1 MLKSL
6 FISSFVIIDQTQVDF
21 EEGMTALTGETGAG
35 KSIIINA
42 LEQLCGARASSSL
55 VRKGCKKAVIEGVFD
70 MNDHIERILDEL
82 NIACDDDLIITKE
95 IMDNGRSTIKINYRT
110 VTNSALK
117 QIAPCL
123 LDIHSQYQTQ
133 EIFNVK
139 NHLKILQ
146 SFMNHQDDALLSEY
160 QKYYFEYK
168 KISQKIKKLEHCEIT
183 VSESSTGLW
192 EIKPNKTPLK
202 DFEYTDEIIDSLED
216 ELRMMK
222 NYESMHGYMTAF
234 NEAMSER
241 QGALSQINDA
251 LGALGHMSD
260 SETFSSLYDEFYNEY
275 YSMQDIVDRIETAF
289 DSIDFDEYRFNE
301 LQEELFTIHRLQRKY
316 GYSCDDIYQAQTELK
331 EKLDASLNREDVLA
345 DLNKQKDQSYKLAYQ
360 VAEKLT
366 ALREEQGNIF
376 VDALEKELQD
386 LYLPN
391 AKLKIDIKEC
401 NLNDTGKDD
410 ITFMVSMNKGQAFTP
425 LNETASGGEISRL
438 MLAIKTIT
446 MSKTDINTLV
456 FDEIDTGVSGKV
468 ADAIGQKMHS
478 IALNNQVLCITHLP
492 QVAIHAD
499 HHYAIKKQ
507 TQDEETYSS
516 LAVLDEDERI
526 EEIAKMLSGDVITPE
541 AIENAKRLL
550 QG

>member
-6 FISSFVIIDQTQVDF
+6 FISSFVIIDQTTVDF
-21 EEGMTALTGETGAG
+21 DEGMTALTGETGAG

-55 VRKGCKKAVIEGVFD
+55 VRKGSKKAVIEGVFD
-70 MNDHIERILDEL
+70 MNDSIQKILDEL
-82 NIACDDDLIITKE
+82 NIDGDDDLIITKE
-95 IMDNGRSTIKINYRT
+95 ILDNGRSTIKINYRT

-117 QIAPCL
+117 QVAPYL

-146 SFMNHQDDALLSEY
+146 SFMNHQDDSLLSEY
-160 QKYYFEYK
+160 HKHYFEYK
-168 KISQKIKKLEHCEIT
+168 KISQKIKKLEQENLSDERI
-183 VSESSTGLW
+183 EYYQKQYD
-192 EIKPNKTPLK
+192 ELK
-202 DFEYTDEIIDSLED
+202 DFEYTDEIIDQLEE

-222 NYESMHGYMTAF
+222 NYESMHKYMTDF
-234 NEAMSER
+234 NGAMSDK
-241 QGALSQINDA
+241 QGALNQINDA
-251 LGALGHMSD
+251 LSALGHMNDTES
-260 SETFSSLYDEFYNEY
+260 FSALYDEFYNQY

-316 GYSCDDIYQAQTELK
+316 GYSVDDIYQAQTELK
-331 EKLDASLNREDVLA
+331 EKLDAALNREDVLA
-345 DLNKQKDQSYKLAYQ
+345 DLNKQKDQAYHEAYQ
-360 VAEKLT
+360 IASKLT
-366 ALREEQGNIF
+366 SLREEQGLIF
-376 VDALEKELQD
+376 VDALEKELKD
-386 LYLPN
+386 LYLPD
-391 AKLKIDIKEC
+391 AKLKVDIKEC
-401 NLNDTGKDD
+401 SLSDTGKDD

-446 MSKTDINTLV
+446 MNQNQMNTLV

-468 ADAIGQKMHS
+468 ADAIGLKMHS
-478 IALNNQVLCITHLP
+478 ISLNNQVLCITHLP

-499 HHYAIKKQ
+499 HHYAIKKLSH
-507 TQDEETYSS
+507 DEETYST
-516 LAVLDEDERI
+516 LAVLSEDERI
-526 EEIAKMLSGDVITPE
+526 EEIAKMLSGDVVTAE
-541 AIENAKRLL
+541 AIDNAKRLL
-550 QG
+550 HG

>member
-6 FISSFVIIDQTQVDF
+6 FISSFVIIDQTTVDF
-21 EEGMTALTGETGAG
+21 DEGMTALTGETGAG

-55 VRKGCKKAVIEGVFD
+55 VRKGSKKAVIEGVFD
-70 MNDHIERILDEL
+70 MNDSIQKILDEL
-82 NIACDDDLIITKE
+82 NIDGDDDLIITKE
-95 IMDNGRSTIKINYRT
+95 ILDNGRSTIKINYRT

-117 QIAPCL
+117 QVAPYL

-146 SFMNHQDDALLSEY
+146 SFMNHQDDSLLSEY
-160 QKYYFEYK
+160 HKYYFEYNR
-168 KISQKIKKLEHCEIT
+168 ISQKLKKLEQEDLSDERI
-183 VSESSTGLW
+183 EYYQKQYD
-192 EIKPNKTPLK
+192 ELK
-202 DFEYTDEIIDSLED
+202 DFEYTDEIIDQLEE

-222 NYESMHGYMTAF
+222 NYESMHKYMTEF
-234 NEAMSER
+234 DEAMSDK
-241 QGALSQINDA
+241 QGALNQINDA
-251 LGALGHMSD
+251 LSALGHMSNTE
-260 SETFSSLYDEFYNEY
+260 SFNELYDEFYNQY
-275 YSMQDIVDRIETAF
+275 YSMQDLVDRIETAF

-316 GYSCDDIYQAQTELK
+316 GYSVDDIYQAQTELK
-331 EKLDASLNREDVLA
+331 EKLDAALNREDVLA
-345 DLNKQKDQSYKLAYQ
+345 DLNKQKDQAYHEAYQ
-360 VAEKLT
+360 IASKLT
-366 ALREEQGNIF
+366 SLREEQGLIF
-376 VDALEKELQD
+376 VDTLEKELKD
-386 LYLPN
+386 LYLPD
-391 AKLKIDIKEC
+391 AKLKVDIKEC
-401 NLNDTGKDD
+401 SLSDTGKDD

-446 MSKTDINTLV
+446 MNQNHMNTVV

-468 ADAIGQKMHS
+468 ADAIGLKMHS
-478 IALNNQVLCITHLP
+478 ISLNNQVLCITHLP

-499 HHYAIKKQ
+499 HHYAIKKSSH
-507 TQDEETYSS
+507 DEETYST
-516 LAVLDEDERI
+516 LAVLNEDERI

-541 AIENAKRLL
+541 AIDNAKRLL

>member
-6 FISSFVIIDQTQVDF
+6 FISSFVIIDQTTVDF
-21 EEGMTALTGETGAG
+21 DEGMTALTGETGAG

-55 VRKGCKKAVIEGVFD
+55 VRKGSKKAVIEGVFD
-70 MNDHIERILDEL
+70 MNDSIQKILDEL
-82 NIACDDDLIITKE
+82 NIDGDDDLIITKE
-95 IMDNGRSTIKINYRT
+95 ILDNGRSTIKINYRT

-117 QIAPCL
+117 QVAPYL

-146 SFMNHQDDALLSEY
+146 SFMNHQDDSLLSEY
-160 QKYYFEYK
+160 HKHYFEYK
-168 KISQKIKKLEHCEIT
+168 KISQKIKKLEQEDLSDERI
-183 VSESSTGLW
+183 EYYQKQYD
-192 EIKPNKTPLK
+192 ELK
-202 DFEYTDEIIDSLED
+202 DFEYTDEIIDQLEE

-222 NYESMHGYMTAF
+222 NYESMHKYMTDF
-234 NEAMSER
+234 NGAMSDK
-241 QGALSQINDA
+241 QGALNQINDA
-251 LGALGHMSD
+251 LSALGHMNDTES
-260 SETFSSLYDEFYNEY
+260 FSALYDEFYNQY

-316 GYSCDDIYQAQTELK
+316 GYSVDDIYQAQTELK
-331 EKLDASLNREDVLA
+331 EKLDAALNREDVLA
-345 DLNKQKDQSYKLAYQ
+345 DLNKQKDQAYHEAYQ
-360 VAEKLT
+360 IASKLT
-366 ALREEQGNIF
+366 SLREEQGLIF
-376 VDALEKELQD
+376 VDALEKELKD
-386 LYLPN
+386 LYLPD
-391 AKLKIDIKEC
+391 AKLKVDIKEC
-401 NLNDTGKDD
+401 SLSDTGKDD

-446 MSKTDINTLV
+446 MNQNQMNTLV

-468 ADAIGQKMHS
+468 ADSIGLKMHS
-478 IALNNQVLCITHLP
+478 ISLNNQVLCITHLP

-499 HHYAIKKQ
+499 HHYAIKKLSH
-507 TQDEETYSS
+507 DEETYST
-516 LAVLDEDERI
+516 LAVLSEDERI
-526 EEIAKMLSGDVITPE
+526 EEIAKMLSGDVVTAE
-541 AIENAKRLL
+541 AIDNAKRLL
-550 QG
+550 HG

>member
-6 FISSFVIIDQTQVDF
+6 FISSFVIIDQTTVDF
-21 EEGMTALTGETGAG
+21 DEGMTALTGETGAG

-55 VRKGCKKAVIEGVFD
+55 VRKGSKKAVIEGVFD
-70 MNDHIERILDEL
+70 MNDSIQKVLDEL
-82 NIACDDDLIITKE
+82 NIDGDDDLIITKE
-95 IMDNGRSTIKINYRT
+95 ILDNGRSTIKINYRT

-117 QIAPCL
+117 QVAPYL

-146 SFMNHQDDALLSEY
+146 SFMNHQDDSLLSEY
-160 QKYYFEYK
+160 HKHYFEYK
-168 KISQKIKKLEHCEIT
+168 KISQKIKKLEQEDLSDERI
-183 VSESSTGLW
+183 EYYQKQYD
-192 EIKPNKTPLK
+192 ELK
-202 DFEYTDEIIDSLED
+202 DFEYTDEIIDQLEE

-222 NYESMHGYMTAF
+222 NYESMHKYMTDF
-234 NEAMSER
+234 NEAMSDK
-241 QGALSQINDA
+241 QGALNQINNA
-251 LGALGHMSD
+251 LSALGHMNDTES
-260 SETFSSLYDEFYNEY
+260 FSALYDEFYNQY

-316 GYSCDDIYQAQTELK
+316 GYSVDDIYQAQTELK
-331 EKLDASLNREDVLA
+331 EKLDAALNREDVLA
-345 DLNKQKDQSYKLAYQ
+345 DLNKQKDQAYHEAYQ
-360 VAEKLT
+360 IASKLT
-366 ALREEQGNIF
+366 SLREEQGLIF
-376 VDALEKELQD
+376 VDTLEKELKD
-386 LYLPN
+386 LYLPD
-391 AKLKIDIKEC
+391 AKLKVDIKEC
-401 NLNDTGKDD
+401 SLSDTGKDD

-446 MSKTDINTLV
+446 MNQNQMNTLV

-468 ADAIGQKMHS
+468 ADAIGLKMHS
-478 IALNNQVLCITHLP
+478 ISLNNQVLCITHLP

-499 HHYAIKKQ
+499 HHYAIKKSSH
-507 TQDEETYSS
+507 DEETYST
-516 LAVLDEDERI
+516 LAVLSEDERI
-526 EEIAKMLSGDVITPE
+526 EEIAKMLSGDVVTAE
-541 AIENAKRLL
+541 AIDNAKRLL
-550 QG
+550 HG

>member
-6 FISSFVIIDQTQVDF
+6 FISSFVIIDQTTVDF
-21 EEGMTALTGETGAG
+21 DEGMTALTGETGAG

-55 VRKGCKKAVIEGVFD
+55 VRKGSKKAVIEGVFD
-70 MNDHIERILDEL
+70 MNDSIQKILDEL
-82 NIACDDDLIITKE
+82 NIDGDDDLIITKE
-95 IMDNGRSTIKINYRT
+95 ILDNGRSTIKINYRT

-117 QIAPCL
+117 QVAPYL

-146 SFMNHQDDALLSEY
+146 SFMNHQDDSLLSEY
-160 QKYYFEYK
+160 HKHYFEYK
-168 KISQKIKKLEHCEIT
+168 KISQKIKKLEQEDLSDERI
-183 VSESSTGLW
+183 EYYQKQYD
-192 EIKPNKTPLK
+192 ELK
-202 DFEYTDEIIDSLED
+202 DFEYTDEIINQLEE

-222 NYESMHGYMTAF
+222 NYESMHKYMTDF
-234 NEAMSER
+234 NGAMSDK
-241 QGALSQINDA
+241 QGALNQINDA
-251 LGALGHMSD
+251 LSALGHMNDTES
-260 SETFSSLYDEFYNEY
+260 FSALYDEFYNQY

-316 GYSCDDIYQAQTELK
+316 GYSVDDIYQAQTELK
-331 EKLDASLNREDVLA
+331 EKLDAALNREDVLA
-345 DLNKQKDQSYKLAYQ
+345 DLNKQKDQASHEAYQ
-360 VAEKLT
+360 IASKLT
-366 ALREEQGNIF
+366 SLREEQGLIF
-376 VDALEKELQD
+376 VDALEKELKD
-386 LYLPN
+386 LYLPD
-391 AKLKIDIKEC
+391 AKLKVDIKEC
-401 NLNDTGKDD
+401 SLSDTGKDD

-446 MSKTDINTLV
+446 MNQNQMNTLV

-468 ADAIGQKMHS
+468 ADAIGLKMHS
-478 IALNNQVLCITHLP
+478 ISLNNQVLCITHLP

-499 HHYAIKKQ
+499 HHYAIKKLSH
-507 TQDEETYSS
+507 DEETYST
-516 LAVLDEDERI
+516 LAVLSEDERI
-526 EEIAKMLSGDVITPE
+526 EEIAKMLSGDVVTAE
-541 AIENAKRLL
+541 AIDNAKRLL
-550 QG
+550 HG

>member
-6 FISSFVIIDQTQVDF
+6 FISSFVIIDQTTVDF
-21 EEGMTALTGETGAG
+21 DEGMTALTGETGAG

-55 VRKGCKKAVIEGVFD
+55 VRKGSKKAVIEGVFD
-70 MNDHIERILDEL
+70 MNDSIQKILDEL
-82 NIACDDDLIITKE
+82 NIDGDDDLIITKE
-95 IMDNGRSTIKINYRT
+95 ILDNGRSTIKINYRT

-117 QIAPCL
+117 QVAPYL

-146 SFMNHQDDALLSEY
+146 SFMNHQDDSLLSEY
-160 QKYYFEYK
+160 HKHYFEYK
-168 KISQKIKKLEHCEIT
+168 KISQKIKKLEQEDLSDERI
-183 VSESSTGLW
+183 EYYQKQYD
-192 EIKPNKTPLK
+192 ELK
-202 DFEYTDEIIDSLED
+202 DFEYTDEIIDQLEE

-222 NYESMHGYMTAF
+222 NYESMHKYMTDF
-234 NEAMSER
+234 NGAMSDK
-241 QGALSQINDA
+241 QGALNQINDA
-251 LGALGHMSD
+251 LSALGHMNDTES
-260 SETFSSLYDEFYNEY
+260 FSALYDEFYNQY

-316 GYSCDDIYQAQTELK
+316 GYSVDDIYQAQTELK
-331 EKLDASLNREDVLA
+331 EKLDAALNREDVLA
-345 DLNKQKDQSYKLAYQ
+345 DLNKQKDQAYHEAYQ
-360 VAEKLT
+360 IASKLT
-366 ALREEQGNIF
+366 SLREEQGLIF
-376 VDALEKELQD
+376 VDALEKELKD
-386 LYLPN
+386 LYLPD
-391 AKLKIDIKEC
+391 AKLKVDIKEC
-401 NLNDTGKDD
+401 SLSDTGKDD

-446 MSKTDINTLV
+446 MNQNQMNTLV

-468 ADAIGQKMHS
+468 ADAIGLKMHS
-478 IALNNQVLCITHLP
+478 ISLNNQVLCITHLP

-499 HHYAIKKQ
+499 HHYAIKKLSH
-507 TQDEETYSS
+507 DEETYST
-516 LAVLDEDERI
+516 LAVLSEDERI
-526 EEIAKMLSGDVITPE
+526 EEIAKMLSGDVVTAE
-541 AIENAKRLL
+541 AINNAKRLL
-550 QG
+550 HG

>member
-6 FISSFVIIDQTQVDF
+6 FISSFVIIDQTTVDF
-21 EEGMTALTGETGAG
+21 DEGMTALTGETGAG

-55 VRKGCKKAVIEGVFD
+55 VRKGSKKAVIEGVFD
-70 MNDHIERILDEL
+70 MNDSIQKILDEL
-82 NIACDDDLIITKE
+82 NIDGDDDLIITKE
-95 IMDNGRSTIKINYRT
+95 ILDNGRSTIKINYRT

-117 QIAPCL
+117 QVAPYL

-146 SFMNHQDDALLSEY
+146 SFMNHQDDSLLSEY
-160 QKYYFEYK
+160 HKHYFEYK
-168 KISQKIKKLEHCEIT
+168 KISQKIKKLEQEDLSDERI
-183 VSESSTGLW
+183 EYYQKQYD
-192 EIKPNKTPLK
+192 ELK
-202 DFEYTDEIIDSLED
+202 DFEYTDEIIDQLEE

-222 NYESMHGYMTAF
+222 NYESMHKYMTDF
-234 NEAMSER
+234 NGAMSDK
-241 QGALSQINDA
+241 QGALNQINDA
-251 LGALGHMSD
+251 LSALGHMNDTES
-260 SETFSSLYDEFYNEY
+260 FSALYDEFYNQY

-316 GYSCDDIYQAQTELK
+316 GYSVDDIYQAQTELK
-331 EKLDASLNREDVLA
+331 EKLDAALNREDVLA
-345 DLNKQKDQSYKLAYQ
+345 DLNKQKDQAYHEAYQ
-360 VAEKLT
+360 IASKLT
-366 ALREEQGNIF
+366 SLREEQGLIF
-376 VDALEKELQD
+376 VDALEKELKD
-386 LYLPN
+386 LYLPD
-391 AKLKIDIKEC
+391 AKLKVDIKEC
-401 NLNDTGKDD
+401 RLSDTGKDD

-446 MSKTDINTLV
+446 MNQNQMNTLV

-468 ADAIGQKMHS
+468 ADAIGLKMHS
-478 IALNNQVLCITHLP
+478 ISLNNQVLCITHLP

-499 HHYAIKKQ
+499 HHYAIKKLSH
-507 TQDEETYSS
+507 DEETYST
-516 LAVLDEDERI
+516 LAVLSEDERI
-526 EEIAKMLSGDVITPE
+526 EEIAKMLSGDVVTAE
-541 AIENAKRLL
+541 AIDNAKRLL
-550 QG
+550 HG

>member
-6 FISSFVIIDQTQVDF
+6 FISSFVIIDQTTVDF
-21 EEGMTALTGETGAG
+21 DEGMTALTGETGAG

-55 VRKGCKKAVIEGVFD
+55 VRKGSKKAVIEGVFD
-70 MNDHIERILDEL
+70 MNDSIQKILDEL
-82 NIACDDDLIITKE
+82 NIDGDDDLIITKE
-95 IMDNGRSTIKINYRT
+95 ILDNGRSTIKINYRT

-117 QIAPCL
+117 QVAPYL

-146 SFMNHQDDALLSEY
+146 SFMNHQDDSLLSEY
-160 QKYYFEYK
+160 HKHYFEYK
-168 KISQKIKKLEHCEIT
+168 KISQKIKKLEQEDLSDERI
-183 VSESSTGLW
+183 EYYQKQYD
-192 EIKPNKTPLK
+192 ELK
-202 DFEYTDEIIDSLED
+202 DFEYTDEIIDQLEE

-222 NYESMHGYMTAF
+222 NYESMHKYMTDF
-234 NEAMSER
+234 NGAMSDK
-241 QGALSQINDA
+241 QGALNQINDA
-251 LGALGHMSD
+251 LSALGHMNDTES
-260 SETFSSLYDEFYNEY
+260 FSALYDEFYNQY

-316 GYSCDDIYQAQTELK
+316 GYSVDDIYQAQTELK
-331 EKLDASLNREDVLA
+331 EKLDAALNREDVLA
-345 DLNKQKDQSYKLAYQ
+345 DLNKQKDQAYHEAYQ
-360 VAEKLT
+360 IASKLT
-366 ALREEQGNIF
+366 SLREEQGLIF
-376 VDALEKELQD
+376 VDALEKELKD
-386 LYLPN
+386 LYLPD
-391 AKLKIDIKEC
+391 AKLRVDIKEC
-401 NLNDTGKDD
+401 SLSDTGKDD

-446 MSKTDINTLV
+446 MNQNQMNTLV

-468 ADAIGQKMHS
+468 ADAIGLKMHS
-478 IALNNQVLCITHLP
+478 ISLNNQVLCITHLP

-499 HHYAIKKQ
+499 HHYAIKKLSH
-507 TQDEETYSS
+507 DEETYST
-516 LAVLDEDERI
+516 LAVLSEDERI
-526 EEIAKMLSGDVITPE
+526 EEIAKMLSGDVVTAE
-541 AIENAKRLL
+541 AIDNAKRLL
-550 QG
+550 HG

>member
-6 FISSFVIIDQTQVDF
+6 FISSFVIIDQTTVDF
-21 EEGMTALTGETGAG
+21 DEGLTALTGETGAG

-55 VRKGCKKAVIEGVFD
+55 VRKGSKKAVIEGVFD
-70 MNDHIERILDEL
+70 MNDSIQKVLDEL
-82 NIACDDDLIITKE
+82 NIDGDDDLIITKE
-95 IMDNGRSTIKINYRT
+95 ILDNGRSTIKINYRT

-117 QIAPCL
+117 QVAPYL

-146 SFMNHQDDALLSEY
+146 SFMNHQDDSLLSEY
-160 QKYYFEYK
+160 HKHYFEYK
-168 KISQKIKKLEHCEIT
+168 KISQKIKKLEQEDLSDERI
-183 VSESSTGLW
+183 EYYQKQYD
-192 EIKPNKTPLK
+192 ELK
-202 DFEYTDEIIDSLED
+202 DFEYTDEIIDQLEE

-222 NYESMHGYMTAF
+222 NYESMHKYMTDF
-234 NEAMSER
+234 NEAMSDK
-241 QGALSQINDA
+241 QGALNQINDA
-251 LGALGHMSD
+251 LSALGHMNDTES
-260 SETFSSLYDEFYNEY
+260 FSALYDEFYNQY

-316 GYSCDDIYQAQTELK
+316 GYSVDDIYQAQTELK
-331 EKLDASLNREDVLA
+331 EKLDAALNREDVLA
-345 DLNKQKDQSYKLAYQ
+345 DLNKQKDQAYHEAYQ
-360 VAEKLT
+360 IASKLT
-366 ALREEQGNIF
+366 SLREEQGLIF
-376 VDALEKELQD
+376 VDTLEKELKD
-386 LYLPN
+386 LYLPD
-391 AKLKIDIKEC
+391 AKLKVDIKGC
-401 NLNDTGKDD
+401 SLNDTGKDD

-446 MSKTDINTLV
+446 MNQNQMNTLV

-468 ADAIGQKMHS
+468 ADAIGLKMHS
-478 IALNNQVLCITHLP
+478 ISLNNQVLCITHLP

-499 HHYAIKKQ
+499 HHYAIKKSSH
-507 TQDEETYSS
+507 DEETYST
-516 LAVLDEDERI
+516 LAVLSEDERI
-526 EEIAKMLSGDVITPE
+526 EEIAKMLSGDVVTAE
-541 AIENAKRLL
+541 AIDNAKRLL
-550 QG
+550 HG

>member
-6 FISSFVIIDQTQVDF
+6 FISSFVIIDQTTVDF
-21 EEGMTALTGETGAG
+21 DEGMTALTGETGAG

-55 VRKGCKKAVIEGVFD
+55 VRKGSKKAVIEGVFD
-70 MNDHIERILDEL
+70 MNDSIQKILDEL
-82 NIACDDDLIITKE
+82 NIDGDDDLIITKE
-95 IMDNGRSTIKINYRT
+95 ILDNGRSTIKINYRT

-117 QIAPCL
+117 QVAPYL

-146 SFMNHQDDALLSEY
+146 SFMNHQDGSLLSEY
-160 QKYYFEYK
+160 HKHYFEYK
-168 KISQKIKKLEHCEIT
+168 KISQKIKKLEQEDLSDERI
-183 VSESSTGLW
+183 EYYQKQYD
-192 EIKPNKTPLK
+192 ELK
-202 DFEYTDEIIDSLED
+202 DFEYTDEIIDQLEE

-222 NYESMHGYMTAF
+222 NYESMHKYMTDF
-234 NEAMSER
+234 NGAMSDK
-241 QGALSQINDA
+241 QGALNQINDA
-251 LGALGHMSD
+251 LSALGHMNDTES
-260 SETFSSLYDEFYNEY
+260 FSALYDEFYNQY

-316 GYSCDDIYQAQTELK
+316 GYSVDDIYQAQTELK
-331 EKLDASLNREDVLA
+331 EKLDAALNREDVLA
-345 DLNKQKDQSYKLAYQ
+345 DLNKQKDQAYHEAYQ
-360 VAEKLT
+360 IASKLT
-366 ALREEQGNIF
+366 SLREEQGLIF
-376 VDALEKELQD
+376 VDALEKELKD
-386 LYLPN
+386 LYLPD
-391 AKLKIDIKEC
+391 AKLKVDIKEC
-401 NLNDTGKDD
+401 SLSDTGKDD

-446 MSKTDINTLV
+446 MNQNQMNTLV

-468 ADAIGQKMHS
+468 ADAIGLKMHS
-478 IALNNQVLCITHLP
+478 ISLNNQVLCITHLP

-499 HHYAIKKQ
+499 HHYAIKKLSH
-507 TQDEETYSS
+507 DEETYST
-516 LAVLDEDERI
+516 LAVLSEDERI
-526 EEIAKMLSGDVITPE
+526 EEIAKMLSGDVVTAE
-541 AIENAKRLL
+541 AIDNAKRLL
-550 QG
+550 HG

>member
-6 FISSFVIIDQTQVDF
+6 FISSFVIIDQTTVDF

-55 VRKGCKKAVIEGVFD
+55 VRKGSKKAVIEGVFD
-70 MNDHIERILDEL
+70 MNDSIQTILDEL
-82 NIACDDDLIITKE
+82 NIEADDDLVITKE

-117 QIAPCL
+117 QVAPCL

-146 SFMNHQDDALLSEY
+146 LFMNHQDDSLLSEY

-168 KISQKIKKLEHCEIT
+168 KISQKIKKLEQEDLSDERI
-183 VSESSTGLW
+183 EYYQKQYD
-192 EIKPNKTPLK
+192 ELK
-202 DFEYTDEIIDSLED
+202 DFEYTDEMIDDLEE
-216 ELRMMK
+216 ELKMMK
-222 NYESMHGYMTAF
+222 NYESMHGYMNSF

-241 QGALSQINDA
+241 QGALSQINEA
-251 LGALGHMSD
+251 VGALGHMSD
-260 SETFSSLYDEFYNEY
+260 NETFSSLYDEFYNQY

-316 GYSCDDIYQAQTELK
+316 GYSVDDIYQAQTELK
-331 EKLDASLNREDVLA
+331 EKLGASLNREDVLA
-345 DLNKQKDQSYKLAYQ
+345 DLNKQKDKAYQ
-360 VAEKLT
+360 EAYQIATKLT
-366 ALREEQGNIF
+366 SLREEQGLLF
-376 VDALEKELQD
+376 VETLEKELKD
-386 LYLPN
+386 LYLPD
-391 AKLKIDIKEC
+391 AKLKVDIKEC
-401 NLNDTGKDD
+401 NLNDIGKDN

-438 MLAIKTIT
+438 MLGIKTIT
-446 MSKTDINTLV
+446 MNQNQMNTLV

-478 IALNNQVLCITHLP
+478 ISLNNQVLCITHLP

-499 HHYAIKKQ
+499 HHYAIKKL
-507 TQDEETYSS
+507 TKDDETFST
-516 LAVLDEDERI
+516 LAILSEDERI

-541 AIENAKRLL
+541 AIDNAKRLL

>member
-6 FISSFVIIDQTQVDF
+6 FISSFVIIDQTTVDF
-21 EEGMTALTGETGAG
+21 DEGMTALTGETGAG

-55 VRKGCKKAVIEGVFD
+55 VRKGSKKAVIEGVFD
-70 MNDHIERILDEL
+70 MNDSIQKILDEL
-82 NIACDDDLIITKE
+82 NIDGDDDLIITKE
-95 IMDNGRSTIKINYRT
+95 ILDNGRSTIKINYRT

-117 QIAPCL
+117 QVAPYL

-146 SFMNHQDDALLSEY
+146 SFMNHQDDSLLSEY
-160 QKYYFEYK
+160 HKHYFEYK
-168 KISQKIKKLEHCEIT
+168 KISQKIKKLEQEDLSDERI
-183 VSESSTGLW
+183 EYYQKQYD
-192 EIKPNKTPLK
+192 ELK
-202 DFEYTDEIIDSLED
+202 DFEYTDEIIDQLEE

-222 NYESMHGYMTAF
+222 NYESMHKYMTDF
-234 NEAMSER
+234 NGAMSDK
-241 QGALSQINDA
+241 QGALNQINDA
-251 LGALGHMSD
+251 LNALGHMNDTES
-260 SETFSSLYDEFYNEY
+260 FSALYDEFYNQY

-316 GYSCDDIYQAQTELK
+316 GYSVDDIYQAQTELK
-331 EKLDASLNREDVLA
+331 EKLDAALNREDVLA
-345 DLNKQKDQSYKLAYQ
+345 DLNKQKDQAYHEAYQ
-360 VAEKLT
+360 IASKLT
-366 ALREEQGNIF
+366 SLREEQGLIF
-376 VDALEKELQD
+376 VDALEKELKD
-386 LYLPN
+386 LYLPD
-391 AKLKIDIKEC
+391 AKLKVDIKEC
-401 NLNDTGKDD
+401 SLSDTGKDD

-446 MSKTDINTLV
+446 MNQNQMNTLV

-468 ADAIGQKMHS
+468 ADAIGLKMHS
-478 IALNNQVLCITHLP
+478 ISLNNQVLCITHLP

-499 HHYAIKKQ
+499 HHYAIKKLSH
-507 TQDEETYSS
+507 DEETYST
-516 LAVLDEDERI
+516 LAVLSEDERI
-526 EEIAKMLSGDVITPE
+526 EEIAKMLSGDVVTAE
-541 AIENAKRLL
+541 AIDNAKRLL
-550 QG
+550 HG

>member
-6 FISSFVIIDQTQVDF
+6 FISSFVIIDQTTVDF
-21 EEGMTALTGETGAG
+21 DEGMTALTGETGAG

-55 VRKGCKKAVIEGVFD
+55 VRKGSKKAIIEGVFD
-70 MNDHIERILDEL
+70 MNDSIQKILDEL
-82 NIACDDDLIITKE
+82 NIDGDDDLIITKE
-95 IMDNGRSTIKINYRT
+95 ILDNGRSTIKINYRT

-117 QIAPCL
+117 QVAPYL

-146 SFMNHQDDALLSEY
+146 SFMNHQDDSLLSEY
-160 QKYYFEYK
+160 HKHYFEYK
-168 KISQKIKKLEHCEIT
+168 KISQKIKKLEQEDLSDERI
-183 VSESSTGLW
+183 EYYQKQYD
-192 EIKPNKTPLK
+192 ELK
-202 DFEYTDEIIDSLED
+202 DFEYTDEIIDQLEE

-222 NYESMHGYMTAF
+222 NYESMHKYMTDF
-234 NEAMSER
+234 NGAMSDK
-241 QGALSQINDA
+241 QGALNQINDA
-251 LGALGHMSD
+251 LSALGHMNDTES
-260 SETFSSLYDEFYNEY
+260 FSALYDEFYNQY

-316 GYSCDDIYQAQTELK
+316 GYSVDDIYQAQTELK
-331 EKLDASLNREDVLA
+331 EKLDAALNREDVLA
-345 DLNKQKDQSYKLAYQ
+345 DLNKQKDQAYHEAYQ
-360 VAEKLT
+360 IASKLT
-366 ALREEQGNIF
+366 SLREEQGLIF
-376 VDALEKELQD
+376 VDALEKELKD
-386 LYLPN
+386 LYLPD
-391 AKLKIDIKEC
+391 AKLKVDIKEC
-401 NLNDTGKDD
+401 SLSDTGKDD

-446 MSKTDINTLV
+446 MNQNQMNTLV

-468 ADAIGQKMHS
+468 ADAIGLKMHS
-478 IALNNQVLCITHLP
+478 ISLNNQVLCITHLP

-499 HHYAIKKQ
+499 HHYAIKKLSH
-507 TQDEETYSS
+507 DEETYST
-516 LAVLDEDERI
+516 LAVLSEDERI
-526 EEIAKMLSGDVITPE
+526 EEIAKMLSGDVVTAE
-541 AIENAKRLL
+541 AIDNAKRLL
-550 QG
+550 HG

>member
-6 FISSFVIIDQTQVDF
+6 FISSFVIIDQTTVDF
-21 EEGMTALTGETGAG
+21 DEGMTALTGETGAG

-55 VRKGCKKAVIEGVFD
+55 VRKGSKKAVIEGVFD
-70 MNDHIERILDEL
+70 MNDSIQKVLDEL
-82 NIACDDDLIITKE
+82 NIDGDDDLIITKE
-95 IMDNGRSTIKINYRT
+95 ILDNGRSTIKINYRT

-117 QIAPCL
+117 QVAPYL

-146 SFMNHQDDALLSEY
+146 SFMNHQDDSLLSEY
-160 QKYYFEYK
+160 HKHYFEYK
-168 KISQKIKKLEHCEIT
+168 KISQKIKKLEQEDLSDERI
-183 VSESSTGLW
+183 EYYQKQYD
-192 EIKPNKTPLK
+192 ELK
-202 DFEYTDEIIDSLED
+202 DFEYTDEIIDQLEE

-222 NYESMHGYMTAF
+222 NYESMHKYMTDF
-234 NEAMSER
+234 NEAMSDK
-241 QGALSQINDA
+241 QGVLNQINDA
-251 LGALGHMSD
+251 LSALGHMNDTES
-260 SETFSSLYDEFYNEY
+260 FSALYDEFYNQY

-316 GYSCDDIYQAQTELK
+316 GYSVDDIYQAQTELK
-331 EKLDASLNREDVLA
+331 EKLDAALNREDVLA
-345 DLNKQKDQSYKLAYQ
+345 DLNKQKDQAYHEAYQ
-360 VAEKLT
+360 IASKLT
-366 ALREEQGNIF
+366 SLREEQGLIF
-376 VDALEKELQD
+376 VDTLEKELKD
-386 LYLPN
+386 LYLPD
-391 AKLKIDIKEC
+391 AKLKVDIKEC
-401 NLNDTGKDD
+401 SLSDTGKDD

-446 MSKTDINTLV
+446 MNQNQMNTLV

-468 ADAIGQKMHS
+468 ADAIGLKMHS
-478 IALNNQVLCITHLP
+478 ISLNNQVLCITHLP

-499 HHYAIKKQ
+499 HHYAIKKSSH
-507 TQDEETYSS
+507 DEETYST
-516 LAVLDEDERI
+516 LAVLSEDERI
-526 EEIAKMLSGDVITPE
+526 EEIAKMLSGDVVTAE
-541 AIENAKRLL
+541 AIDNAKRLL
-550 QG
+550 HG

>member
-6 FISSFVIIDQTQVDF
+6 FISSFVIIDQTTVDF
-21 EEGMTALTGETGAG
+21 DEGMTALTGETGAG

-55 VRKGCKKAVIEGVFD
+55 VRKGSKKAVIEGVFD
-70 MNDHIERILDEL
+70 MNDSIQKVLDEL
-82 NIACDDDLIITKE
+82 NIDGDDDLIITKE
-95 IMDNGRSTIKINYRT
+95 ILDNGRSTIKINYRT

-117 QIAPCL
+117 QVAPYL

-146 SFMNHQDDALLSEY
+146 SFMNHQDDSLLSEY
-160 QKYYFEYK
+160 HKHYFEYK
-168 KISQKIKKLEHCEIT
+168 KISQKIKKLEQEDLSDERI
-183 VSESSTGLW
+183 EYYQKQYD
-192 EIKPNKTPLK
+192 ELK
-202 DFEYTDEIIDSLED
+202 DFEYTDEIIDQLEE

-222 NYESMHGYMTAF
+222 NYESMHKYMTDF
-234 NEAMSER
+234 NGAMSDK
-241 QGALSQINDA
+241 QGALNQINDA
-251 LGALGHMSD
+251 LSALGHMNDTES
-260 SETFSSLYDEFYNEY
+260 FSALYDEFYNQY

-316 GYSCDDIYQAQTELK
+316 GYSVDDIYQAQTELK
-331 EKLDASLNREDVLA
+331 EKLDAALNREDVLA
-345 DLNKQKDQSYKLAYQ
+345 DLNKQKDQAYHEAYQ
-360 VAEKLT
+360 IVSKLT
-366 ALREEQGNIF
+366 SLREEQGLIF
-376 VDALEKELQD
+376 VDTLEKELKD
-386 LYLPN
+386 LYLPD
-391 AKLKIDIKEC
+391 AKLKVDIKEC
-401 NLNDTGKDD
+401 SLSDTGKDD

-446 MSKTDINTLV
+446 MNQNQMNTLV

-468 ADAIGQKMHS
+468 ADAIGLKMHS
-478 IALNNQVLCITHLP
+478 ISLNNQVLCITHLP

-499 HHYAIKKQ
+499 HHYAIKKSSH
-507 TQDEETYSS
+507 DEETYST
-516 LAVLDEDERI
+516 LAVLSEDERI
-526 EEIAKMLSGDVITPE
+526 EEIAKMLSGDVVTAE
-541 AIENAKRLL
+541 AIDNAKRLL
-550 QG
+550 HG

>member
-6 FISSFVIIDQTQVDF
+6 FISSFVIIDQTTVDF
-21 EEGMTALTGETGAG
+21 DEGMTALTGETGAG

-55 VRKGCKKAVIEGVFD
+55 VRKGSKKAVIEGVFD
-70 MNDHIERILDEL
+70 MNDSIQKLLDEL
-82 NIACDDDLIITKE
+82 NIDGDDDLIITKE
-95 IMDNGRSTIKINYRT
+95 ILDNGRSTIKINYRT

-117 QIAPCL
+117 QVAPYL

-146 SFMNHQDDALLSEY
+146 SFMNHQDDSLLSEY
-160 QKYYFEYK
+160 HKHYFEYK
-168 KISQKIKKLEHCEIT
+168 KISQKIKKLEQEDLSDERI
-183 VSESSTGLW
+183 EYYQKQYD
-192 EIKPNKTPLK
+192 ELK
-202 DFEYTDEIIDSLED
+202 DFEYTDEIIDQLEE

-222 NYESMHGYMTAF
+222 NYESMHKYMTDF
-234 NEAMSER
+234 NEAMSDK
-241 QGALSQINDA
+241 QGALNQINDA
-251 LGALGHMSD
+251 LSALGHMNDTES
-260 SETFSSLYDEFYNEY
+260 FSALYDEFYNQY

-316 GYSCDDIYQAQTELK
+316 GYSVDDIYQAQTELK
-331 EKLDASLNREDVLA
+331 EKLDAALNREDVLA
-345 DLNKQKDQSYKLAYQ
+345 DLNKQKDQAYHEAYQ
-360 VAEKLT
+360 IASKLT
-366 ALREEQGNIF
+366 SLREEQGLIF
-376 VDALEKELQD
+376 VDTLEKELKD
-386 LYLPN
+386 LYLPD
-391 AKLKIDIKEC
+391 AKLKVDIKEC
-401 NLNDTGKDD
+401 SLSDTGKDD

-446 MSKTDINTLV
+446 MNQNQMNTLV

-468 ADAIGQKMHS
+468 ADAIGLKMHS
-478 IALNNQVLCITHLP
+478 ISLNNQVLCITHLP

-499 HHYAIKKQ
+499 HHYAIKKSSH
-507 TQDEETYSS
+507 DEETYST
-516 LAVLDEDERI
+516 LAVLSEDERI
-526 EEIAKMLSGDVITPE
+526 EEIAKMLSGDVVTAE
-541 AIENAKRLL
+541 AIDNAKRLL
-550 QG
+550 HG

>member
-6 FISSFVIIDQTQVDF
+6 FISSFVIIDQTTVDF
-21 EEGMTALTGETGAG
+21 DEGMTALTGETGAG

-55 VRKGCKKAVIEGVFD
+55 VRKGSKKAVIEGVFD
-70 MNDHIERILDEL
+70 MNDSIQKILDEL
-82 NIACDDDLIITKE
+82 NIDGDDDLIITKE
-95 IMDNGRSTIKINYRT
+95 ILDNGRSTIKINYRT

-117 QIAPCL
+117 QVAPYL

-146 SFMNHQDDALLSEY
+146 SFMNHQDDSLLSEY
-160 QKYYFEYK
+160 HKHYFEYK
-168 KISQKIKKLEHCEIT
+168 KISQKIKKLEQEDLSDERI
-183 VSESSTGLW
+183 EYYQKQYD
-192 EIKPNKTPLK
+192 ELK
-202 DFEYTDEIIDSLED
+202 DFEYTDEIIDQLEE

-222 NYESMHGYMTAF
+222 NYESMHKYMTDF
-234 NEAMSER
+234 NGAMSDK
-241 QGALSQINDA
+241 QGALNQINDA
-251 LGALGHMSD
+251 LSALGHMNDTES
-260 SETFSSLYDEFYNEY
+260 FSALYDEFYNQY

-316 GYSCDDIYQAQTELK
+316 GYSVDDIYQAQTELK
-331 EKLDASLNREDVLA
+331 EQLDAALNREDVLA
-345 DLNKQKDQSYKLAYQ
+345 DLNKQKDQAYHEAYQ
-360 VAEKLT
+360 IASKLT
-366 ALREEQGNIF
+366 SLREEQGLIF
-376 VDALEKELQD
+376 VDALEKELKD
-386 LYLPN
+386 LYLPD
-391 AKLKIDIKEC
+391 AKLKVDIKEC
-401 NLNDTGKDD
+401 SLSDTGKDD

-446 MSKTDINTLV
+446 MNQNQMNTLV

-468 ADAIGQKMHS
+468 ADAIGLKMHS
-478 IALNNQVLCITHLP
+478 ISLNNQVLCITHLP

-499 HHYAIKKQ
+499 HHYAIKKLSH
-507 TQDEETYSS
+507 DEETYST
-516 LAVLDEDERI
+516 LAVLSEDERI
-526 EEIAKMLSGDVITPE
+526 EEIAKMLSGDVVTAE
-541 AIENAKRLL
+541 AIDNAKRLL
-550 QG
+550 HG